1 MPRSSSNSS
10 RSRAPSRP
18 ALQQQQPKLV
28 QPQKQQQQQQP
39 QPPQHVTVASS
50 TGIFQ
55 SMKEG
60 FGWGI
65 GTSIA
70 RSMFGGDATVAS
82 AAVAPVAV
90 PVAPVAPALAPQRIT
105 EQHDQLIYNK
115 CMEDVE
121 NTHEMCKQ
129 YIIYSDTTI
138 AQSNA

>member
-18 ALQQQQPKLV
+18 VLQQ
-28 QPQKQQQQQQP
+28 QKQQQKQVQV
-39 QPPQHVTVASS
+39 QPPQQVNVASN

-70 RSMFGGDATVAS
+70 RSMFGGGATVA
-82 AAVAPVAV
+82 
-90 PVAPVAPALAPQRIT
+90 PVAPVALAAPAPVAPVVQRIP
-105 EQHDQLIYNK
+105 EQSDQLIYNK
-115 CMEDVE
+115 CMEDTD
-121 NTHEMCKQ
+121 NKHELCKQ
-129 YIIYSDTTI
+129 YIIYTDTTI
-138 AQSNA
+138 TQSYV

>member
-10 RSRAPSRP
+10 QSRTTHPVA
-18 ALQQQQPKLV
+18 QKQKQVQV
-28 QPQKQQQQQQP
+28 QPQ
-39 QPPQHVTVASS
+39 QPPQTQSQQVNVASS

-70 RSMFGGDATVAS
+70 RSMFGGGSAS
-82 AAVAPVAV
+82 AAVAPVAPVV
-90 PVAPVAPALAPQRIT
+90 PVAPVTQLAPAKQSNVL

-115 CMEDVE
+115 CMEDTD
-121 NTHEMCKQ
+121 NTHETCKQ
-129 YIIYSDTTI
+129 YIIYSMTNI
-138 AQSNA
+138 AESNA